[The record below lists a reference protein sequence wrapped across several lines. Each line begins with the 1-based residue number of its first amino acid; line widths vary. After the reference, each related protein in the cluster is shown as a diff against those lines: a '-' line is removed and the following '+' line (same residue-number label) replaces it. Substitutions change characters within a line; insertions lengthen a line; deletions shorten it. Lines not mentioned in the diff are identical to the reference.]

1 MDLYLARMGMKD
13 RLEQMKQRAQEAGK
27 MVVDVGVD
35 AAKEKRDAAV
45 GLAKSKV
52 DAATG
57 YAVEKR
63 DGAVSY
69 AVDKRDGAVNFA
81 SDAKTAFK
89 EGDLEDLLKR
99 LPLPTSPV
107 QQEWQWSL
115 GKLITSGNK
124 PPMGTGMLLG
134 LLDNFGTIDIGPEE
148 VGFDG
153 STAKWHKVKAIRTRS
168 LDGIIQKLSTDSF
181 TESIENLLPP
191 VPGRG
196 WVSEK
201 ATSAI
206 FTIWAMVADLAI
218 RDPEA
223 GRRQVVCEIEYKGWI
238 RTKEAE
244 TGFFTAPVMALL
256 PGLDQVF
263 RDEAAR
269 RGVLVEQAEQTA
281 IENAEARVAWLREKH
296 AAIAAKRE
304 EARKQIEY

>member
-1 MDLYLARMGMKD
+1 MGMKD

-35 AAKEKRDAAV
+35 AAREKRDAAT
-45 GLAKSKV
+45 GFAKSKV

-57 YAVEKR
+57 YAVERR
-63 DGAVSY
+63 DGAVNY
-69 AVDKRDGAVNFA
+69 AIEKRDGAVNLA
-81 SDAKTAFK
+81 SDTKSAFK
-89 EGDLEDLLKR
+89 EGDFEELLKR
-99 LPLPTSPV
+99 LPLPSSPV
-107 QQEWQWSL
+107 EQDWQWSL
-115 GKLITSGNK
+115 AKLITSGNK

-168 LDGIIQKLSTDSF
+168 LDGIIQKLSTDTF

-244 TGFFTAPVMALL
+244 TGFFTGPVMALL
-256 PGLDQVF
+256 PNLDQVF
-263 RDEAAR
+263 REEAAR

-281 IENAEARVAWLREKH
+281 IETAENRVAWLREKH
-296 AAIAAKRE
+296 AAITAKRE
-304 EARKQIEY
+304 QARKEIEY